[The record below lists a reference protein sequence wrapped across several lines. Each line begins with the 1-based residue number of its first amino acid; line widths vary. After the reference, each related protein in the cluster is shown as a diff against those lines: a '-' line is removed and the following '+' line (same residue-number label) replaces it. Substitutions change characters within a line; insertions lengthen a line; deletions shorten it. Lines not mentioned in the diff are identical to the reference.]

1 MSRLLEQLFGH
12 GAVGLGALHMGFDAG
27 DLGFEGFDALLQLLD
42 RQRVEV
48 LLAQR
53 DQRVVRLAREEVVQ
67 IHDPKR

>member
-1 MSRLLEQLFGH
+1 MSRLLEQFFGR
-12 GAVGLGALHMGFDAG
+12 GAVGLGALHMGFDPG
-27 DLGFEGFDALLQLLD
+27 DLGFEPFDALLQLLD

-53 DQRVVRLAREEVVQ
+53 DQRVVRLAREKLVQ